1 MKRVLCT
8 LAAAALFLCSVTA
21 ITACESDA
29 VQPVPEQGEQTGE
42 GDDNKDPM
50 QMNFFIAAGGTVFP
64 ATLADTPPARAFASL
79 LPLTLRMGE
88 LNGNEKYAYLDCD
101 LPTGALRPGTIHAGE
116 MMLYGPN
123 CLVLFYE
130 TFSSSYSYT
139 RLGRVEDPAGLAE
152 ALGTGDVTVTF
163 RR

>member
-1 MKRVLCT
+1 MNSVRFISLVWVFL
-8 LAAAALFLCSVTA
+8 LAVPAF
-21 ITACESDA
+21 TACGSET
-29 VQPVPEQGEQTGE
+29 VPPLPELGEQTGGE
-42 GDDNKDPM
+42 NDEPM
-50 QMNFFIAAGGTVFP
+50 QMNLNIAAGGRVFP
-64 ATLADTPPARAFASL
+64 ATLEDTPPARAFASL

-101 LPTGALRPGTIHAGE
+101 LPTGASRPGTIHAGE

-139 RLGRVEDPAGLAE
+139 RLGRVDDPAGLAE
-152 ALGTGDVTVTF
+152 ALGAGDVTVTL